1 MNKRSKKKIAP
12 IVVAVL
18 VVLYIGPIVL
28 MTAALAG
35 VLGASDGAAAAPFL
49 LLYAL
54 VGGAVIVG
62 VLYAMGQRLREID
75 GGEEEDAKNT
85 DSDGGM
91 TRRQAKRRKNALF
104 AAASATI
111 LRLVSALALL
121 WLWAGLDPSGFLARL
136 LLIFVVLDLGSII
149 PIWINL
155 RVRLKEIQGGEE
167 DAAAQY

>member
-75 GGEEEDAKNT
+75 SGEEEDAK
-85 DSDGGM
+85 
-91 TRRQAKRRKNALF
+91 K
-104 AAASATI
+104 
-111 LRLVSALALL
+111 
-121 WLWAGLDPSGFLARL
+121 
-136 LLIFVVLDLGSII
+136 
-149 PIWINL
+149 
-155 RVRLKEIQGGEE
+155 
-167 DAAAQY
+167 Y